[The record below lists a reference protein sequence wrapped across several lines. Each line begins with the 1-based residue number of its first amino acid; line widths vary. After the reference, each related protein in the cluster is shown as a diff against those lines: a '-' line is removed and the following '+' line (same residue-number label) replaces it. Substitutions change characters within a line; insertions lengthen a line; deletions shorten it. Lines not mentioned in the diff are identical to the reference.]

1 MGGDKMSDFLH
12 THDDFKSTGSRVVI
26 WGTLL
31 IIIVFFVWAY
41 SAKLSQVTR
50 APGTIIPSSRTQ
62 VVQTQDGGVLETI
75 EVKEGDIVEPG
86 QLLARID
93 STRAQAGYLEAR
105 AKVAAL
111 SAKVARLTAEMQDS
125 KPVFPSLVHEYH
137 EILSNEL
144 VLLEKRN
151 AALTAE
157 VHWLKVMKELAQ
169 KELAMNRPLLA
180 SGDVSRTEV
189 LRLEREVADLSSRI
203 SHRQNRHFQEVQAEL
218 SETQQELESFAQ
230 NLSQRKSV
238 LDQTEV
244 YAPMR
249 GIVKNVSI
257 TTTGGVYRQGDVVME
272 IVPLEDDL
280 LVEAKVSPV
289 DIAFLTL
296 DYPAS
301 VKIDA
306 YDYTIYGDLE
316 GTLEFISA
324 DTVTDN
330 LKHNEDPYFRVRVRT
345 NGRSFRN
352 APEQDLEIQPGMTA
366 TVEIMTGERTVLE
379 YFLKPLIK
387 TFSEAMRER

>member
-1 MGGDKMSDFLH
+1 MSDYTH
-12 THDDFKSTGSRVVI
+12 THDDFKGSGSRIII

-31 IIIVFFVWAY
+31 IIVVFVSWAY

-50 APGTIIPSSRTQ
+50 APGKVIPSSRTQ
-62 VVQTQDGGVLETI
+62 VVQTQDGGVLEAI

-93 STRAQAGYLEAR
+93 STRAQAGYLETR

-111 SAKVARLTAEMQDS
+111 SAKLARLTAEM
-125 KPVFPSLVHEYH
+125 KGARPIFPALVNDYPD
-137 EILSNEL
+137 IQTNEMI
-144 VLLEKRN
+144 LLEKRT
-151 AALTAE
+151 AALRDE
-157 VHWLKVMKELAQ
+157 VHWLKVMKDLAQ
-169 KELAMNRPLLA
+169 KELEMNRPLLA

-203 SHRQNRHFQEVQAEL
+203 SHRENRNLQEVQAEL
-218 SETQQELESFAQ
+218 SETQQELESFTQ

-257 TTTGGVYRQGDVVME
+257 TTIGGVYRQGDVVME

-280 LVEAKVSPV
+280 LIEAKVSPV
-289 DIAFLTL
+289 DIAFLAL
-296 DYPAS
+296 GYPAS

-324 DTVTDN
+324 DTVTDD
-330 LKHNEDPYFRVRVRT
+330 LKHNEEPYFRVRVRT
-345 NGRSFRN
+345 SGRSFRN
-352 APEQDLEIQPGMTA
+352 APEQNLEIQPGMTA
-366 TVEIMTGERTVLE
+366 TVEIKTGERTVLE
-379 YFLKPLIK
+379 YFLKPVIK
-387 TFSEAMRER
+387 TMSEALSER

>member
-1 MGGDKMSDFLH
+1 MSDYTH
-12 THDDFKSTGSRVVI
+12 THDDSKDSGSRFTI

-31 IIIVFFVWAY
+31 IIVVFVSWAY

-50 APGTIIPSSRTQ
+50 APGKVIPSSRTQ
-62 VVQTQDGGVLETI
+62 VVQTQDGGVLEAI

-111 SAKVARLTAEMQDS
+111 SAKLARLTAEM
-125 KPVFPSLVHEYH
+125 KGARPIFPALVNDYPD
-137 EILSNEL
+137 IQSNEMI
-144 VLLEKRN
+144 LLEKRT
-151 AALTAE
+151 AALRDE
-157 VHWLKVMKELAQ
+157 VHWLKVMKDLAQ
-169 KELAMNRPLLA
+169 KELEMNRPLLA

-203 SHRQNRHFQEVQAEL
+203 SHRENRNLQEVQAEL
-218 SETQQELESFAQ
+218 SETQQELESFTQ

-257 TTTGGVYRQGDVVME
+257 TTIGGVYRQGDEVME

-280 LVEAKVSPV
+280 LIEAKVSPV
-289 DIAFLTL
+289 DIAFLAL

-324 DTVTDN
+324 DTVTDD
-330 LKHNEDPYFRVRVRT
+330 LKHNEEPYFRVRVRT
-345 NGRSFRN
+345 SGRSFRN
-352 APEQDLEIQPGMTA
+352 APEQNLEIQPGMTA
-366 TVEIMTGERTVLE
+366 TVEIKTGERTVLE
-379 YFLKPLIK
+379 YFLKPVIK
-387 TFSEAMRER
+387 TMSEALSER

>member
-1 MGGDKMSDFLH
+1 MSDYTH
-12 THDDFKSTGSRVVI
+12 THDDFKDSGSRFTI

-31 IIIVFFVWAY
+31 IIVVFVSWAY

-50 APGTIIPSSRTQ
+50 APGKVIPSSRTQ
-62 VVQTQDGGVLETI
+62 VVQTQDGGVLEAI

-111 SAKVARLTAEMQDS
+111 SAKLARLTAEM
-125 KPVFPSLVHEYH
+125 KGARPIFPALVNDYPD
-137 EILSNEL
+137 IQSNEMI
-144 VLLEKRN
+144 LLEKRT
-151 AALTAE
+151 AALRDE
-157 VHWLKVMKELAQ
+157 VHWLKVMKDLAQ
-169 KELAMNRPLLA
+169 KELEMNRPLLA

-203 SHRQNRHFQEVQAEL
+203 SHRENRNLQEVQAEL
-218 SETQQELESFAQ
+218 SETQQELESFTQ

-257 TTTGGVYRQGDVVME
+257 TTIGGVYRQGDEVME

-280 LVEAKVSPV
+280 LIEAKVSPV
-289 DIAFLTL
+289 DIAFLAL

-324 DTVTDN
+324 DTVTDD
-330 LKHNEDPYFRVRVRT
+330 LKHNEEPYFRVRVRT
-345 NGRSFRN
+345 SGRSFRN
-352 APEQDLEIQPGMTA
+352 APEQNLEIQPGMTA
-366 TVEIMTGERTVLE
+366 TVEIKTGERTVLE
-379 YFLKPLIK
+379 YFLKPVIK
-387 TFSEAMRER
+387 TMSEALSER

>member
-1 MGGDKMSDFLH
+1 MSDYTH
-12 THDDFKSTGSRVVI
+12 THDDFKGSGSRFTI

-31 IIIVFFVWAY
+31 IIVVFVSWAY

-50 APGTIIPSSRTQ
+50 APGKVIPSSRTQ
-62 VVQTQDGGVLETI
+62 VVQTQDGGVLEAI

-111 SAKVARLTAEMQDS
+111 SAKLARLTAEM
-125 KPVFPSLVHEYH
+125 KGARPIFPALVNDYPD
-137 EILSNEL
+137 IQSNEMI
-144 VLLEKRN
+144 LLEKRT
-151 AALTAE
+151 AALRDE
-157 VHWLKVMKELAQ
+157 VHWLKVMKDLAQ
-169 KELAMNRPLLA
+169 KELEMNRPLLA

-203 SHRQNRHFQEVQAEL
+203 SHRENRNLQEVQAEL
-218 SETQQELESFAQ
+218 SETQQELESFTQ

-257 TTTGGVYRQGDVVME
+257 TTIGGVYRQGDEVME

-280 LVEAKVSPV
+280 LIEAKVSPV
-289 DIAFLTL
+289 DIAFLAL

-324 DTVTDN
+324 DTVTDD
-330 LKHNEDPYFRVRVRT
+330 LKRNEEPYFRVRVRT
-345 NGRSFRN
+345 SGRSFRN
-352 APEQDLEIQPGMTA
+352 APEQNLEIQPGMTA
-366 TVEIMTGERTVLE
+366 TVEIKTGERTVLE
-379 YFLKPLIK
+379 YFLKPVIK
-387 TFSEAMRER
+387 TMSEALSER